1 MAGSRVLCVLVVVL
15 CCAVQ
20 GFAVTYTVGDTNGWV
35 ANVDYS
41 TWTSGKSFAVGDTLV
56 FTYGGGAHTVDEVTE
71 SDYSSC
77 AIGNSITSDS
87 TGSTSI
93 TLKTPGTHY
102 FICGIPGHCS
112 GGMKLAV
119 TVGGNETTTTPAS
132 PSTPTPRTFGP
143 PSPYSSTPLSSA
155 GTISPSIITILF
167 LGVTLLKLYLA

>member
-1 MAGSRVLCVLVVVL
+1 MAVSRVLCVLLVVL

-20 GFAVTYTVGDTNGWV
+20 SFAVTYTVGDTNGW
-35 ANVDYS
+35 ATSVDYS

-56 FTYGGGAHTVDEVTE
+56 FTYGAGAHTVDEVSE

-77 AIGNSITSDS
+77 STGNSISSDS

-102 FICGIPGHCS
+102 YICGIPGHCS

-119 TVGGNETTTTPAS
+119 TVGGNGTTTPVS

-143 PSPYSSTPLSSA
+143 PSPNSNTPSSSS
-155 GTISPSIITILF
+155 GTISPSIVTILF